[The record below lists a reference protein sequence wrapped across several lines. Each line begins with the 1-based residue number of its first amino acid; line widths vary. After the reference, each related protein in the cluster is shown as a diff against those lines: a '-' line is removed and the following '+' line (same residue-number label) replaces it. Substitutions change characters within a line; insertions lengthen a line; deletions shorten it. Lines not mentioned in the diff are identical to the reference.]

1 MLKLLRQ
8 RNFSLLWVGQFIS
21 VIGDWVLFIALPFYT
36 YSLTGSVLATGAMF
50 IVSTLPRLL
59 LGSVAGVFVDRWD
72 RKRTMIMADVL
83 RVLLVAMLLFV
94 HSRDGLWL
102 IYVSAFLESV
112 VSQFFNPA
120 KSAIIPLLV
129 GEKDLLAAN
138 SLNGLSDA
146 LTRLVGSA
154 LGGALM
160 GWLGFSSV
168 VLLDAGSF
176 LFSALMI
183 ALILM
188 PARPGFSGVRP
199 ETQPAAPPTSD
210 ASEAGILGVW
220 RDWLAGLR
228 LVRQERLL
236 LMLFIVLAVAF
247 LGDSMITVLIVPLV
261 KVLMG
266 GGAQLLGW
274 LMAAQGVGGLLGG
287 LLVGGIGKRFAPR
300 RLSAL
305 GLVGTGIIILAV
317 VSIPHSALVL
327 PLMAVAGL
335 AAAAWLISSE
345 TLLQMGTS
353 DQFRGRI
360 FGTLGTTSAL
370 ASLVGM
376 LLAGALTDWLGLVP
390 ILCISG
396 GLYILS
402 GVMAW
407 IMLPGTRE
415 VQPDHPAP
423 PGSDL
428 STRPIP
434 VN

>member
-8 RNFSLLWVGQFIS
+8 RNFSLLWFGQFIS

-50 IVSTLPRLL
+50 IVSTLPRLV

-72 RKRTMIMADVL
+72 RKRTMIVADLL
-83 RVLLVAMLLFV
+83 RVLIVLMLVLV
-94 HSRDGLWL
+94 RSRDWLWL
-102 IYVSAFLESV
+102 IYASSFLESI

-120 KSAIIPLLV
+120 KSAVIPLMV

-146 LTRLVGSA
+146 LTRLLGSA
-154 LGGALM
+154 LGGVLM

-176 LFSALMI
+176 LISAFMI
-183 ALILM
+183 LLIIL
-188 PARPGFSGVRP
+188 PVRP
-199 ETQPAAPPTSD
+199 VAVPADVHTSVT
-210 ASEAGILGVW
+210 GGFLGVW
-220 RDWLAGLR
+220 RDLVDGLR
-228 LVRQERLL
+228 LVKRNRLL

-266 GGAQLLGW
+266 GGSQLLGW
-274 LMAAQGVGGLLGG
+274 LMMTQGVGGLLGG
-287 LLVGGIGKRFAPR
+287 LLIGQFGKRFAPR
-300 RLSAL
+300 RISAI
-305 GLVGTGIIILAV
+305 GLVVTGMIILAIIA
-317 VSIPHSALVL
+317 IPHSVFVL
-327 PLMAVAGL
+327 PLMAVGGL
-335 AAAAWLISSE
+335 AASSWLISSE
-345 TLLQMGTS
+345 TLLQLGAT

-376 LLAGALTDWLGLVP
+376 LLAGSMADLLGLVLV
-390 ILCISG
+390 LCISG
-396 GLYILS
+396 GLYVLS
-402 GVMAW
+402 GVLAW
-407 IMLPGTRE
+407 IMLPKT
-415 VQPDHPAP
+415 QPP
-423 PGSDL
+423 PIDQPVPIESGF
-428 STRPIP
+428 STGQASAD
-434 VN
+434 

>member
-1 MLKLLRQ
+1 MLKIFQQ
-8 RNFSLLWVGQFIS
+8 RNFSLLWIGQFIS
-21 VIGDWVLFIALPFYT
+21 IIGDWVLFIALPFYT

-50 IVSTLPRLL
+50 IVSTLPRLI

-72 RKRTMIMADVL
+72 RKRLMIMADLL
-83 RVLLVAMLLFV
+83 RVLLILMLLFV
-94 HSRDGLWL
+94 RSRDGLWL
-102 IYVSAFLESV
+102 IYVSAFLEST

-120 KSAIIPLLV
+120 KTAIIPLLV

-146 LTRLVGSA
+146 LTRLLGSA
-154 LGGALM
+154 LGGVLM

-183 ALILM
+183 TLIVMPIRPALQ
-188 PARPGFSGVRP
+188 PPVAD
-199 ETQPAAPPTSD
+199 TPAA
-210 ASEAGILGVW
+210 EGFLGGW
-220 RDWLAGLR
+220 RDWVAGLK
-228 LVRQERLL
+228 LVRANHLL
-236 LMLFIVLAVAF
+236 FMLFIVLGVAF

-274 LMAAQGVGGLLGG
+274 LMMAQGVGGLLGG
-287 LLVGGIGKRFAPR
+287 LLVGQFGRRFPAR
-300 RLSAL
+300 RITAL
-305 GLVGTGIIILAV
+305 GLVLTGIVILV
-317 VSIPHSALVL
+317 IVGIPHSAWVL
-327 PLMAVAGL
+327 PLMAAAGM
-335 AAAAWLISSE
+335 AASAWLICSE
-345 TLLQMGTS
+345 TLLQLGAS
-353 DQFRGRI
+353 NQFRGRI

-376 LLAGALTDWLGLVP
+376 LLAGSLADLLGLVP

-396 GLYILS
+396 SLYIIS
-402 GVMAW
+402 GLMAW
-407 IMLPGTRE
+407 VMLPRIQSSQAD
-415 VQPDHPAP
+415 QPAALEKEF
-423 PGSDL
+423 SK
-428 STRPIP
+428 SQAP

>member
-1 MLKLLRQ
+1 MLKIFRQ

-21 VIGDWVLFIALPFYT
+21 IIGDWVLFIALPFYT
-36 YSLTGSVLATGAMF
+36 YSLTGSVLATGVMF
-50 IVSTLPRLL
+50 IVSTLPRLV
-59 LGSVAGVFVDRWD
+59 LGSLAGVYVDRWD
-72 RKRTMIMADVL
+72 RKRLMIMADLL
-83 RVLLVAMLLFV
+83 RVLLILMLLFV
-94 HSRDGLWL
+94 RSRDGLWL
-102 IYVSAFLESV
+102 IYVSAFLEST

-146 LTRLVGSA
+146 LTRLLGSA
-154 LGGALM
+154 LGGVLM

-183 ALILM
+183 ILIVM
-188 PARPGFSGVRP
+188 PIRPVLQ
-199 ETQPAAPPTSD
+199 TTVADAPAA
-210 ASEAGILGVW
+210 EGFLGVW
-220 RDWLAGLR
+220 REWVAGLK
-228 LVRQERLL
+228 LVKGEHLQ
-236 LMLFIVLAVAF
+236 LMLFIVLGVAF

-274 LMAAQGVGGLLGG
+274 LMMAQGVGGLLGG
-287 LLVGGIGKRFAPR
+287 LLVGQFGKRFPSR
-300 RLSAL
+300 RITAL
-305 GLVGTGIIILAV
+305 GLVLTGIVILV
-317 VSIPHSALVL
+317 IVSIPHSAWVL
-327 PLMAVAGL
+327 PLMAVAGV
-335 AAAAWLISSE
+335 AASAWLICSE
-345 TLLQMGTS
+345 TLLQLGAS

-376 LLAGALTDWLGLVP
+376 LLAGALADLLGLVL

-396 GLYILS
+396 SLYIIS
-402 GVMAW
+402 GLMAW
-407 IMLPGTRE
+407 VMLPKI
-415 VQPDHPAP
+415 QPSQVDQPAALEK
-423 PGSDL
+423 DL
-428 STRPIP
+428 SNYQAP

>member
-1 MLKLLRQ
+1 MLKIFQQ

-21 VIGDWVLFIALPFYT
+21 IIGDWVLFIALPFYT

-50 IVSTLPRLL
+50 IVSTLPRLV
-59 LGSVAGVFVDRWD
+59 LGSVAGVYVDRWD
-72 RKRTMIMADVL
+72 RKRLMIFADLL
-83 RVLLVAMLLFV
+83 RVLLILMLLFV
-94 HSRDGLWL
+94 RSRDGLWL
-102 IYVSAFLESV
+102 IYVSAFLEST

-129 GEKDLLAAN
+129 GDKDLLAAN

-146 LTRLVGSA
+146 LTRLLGSA
-154 LGGALM
+154 LGGVLM

-183 ALILM
+183 TLIVM
-188 PARPGFSGVRP
+188 PMRPVP
-199 ETQPAAPPTSD
+199 KPPVTHIPA
-210 ASEAGILGVW
+210 EGGITGVW
-220 RDWLAGLR
+220 RDWVAGLR
-228 LVRQERLL
+228 LVRGEHLL
-236 LMLFIVLAVAF
+236 FMLFIVLGVAF

-274 LMAAQGVGGLLGG
+274 LMMAQGVGGLLGG
-287 LLVGGIGKRFAPR
+287 LLVGQFGKRFSSR
-300 RLSAL
+300 RITAL
-305 GLVGTGIIILAV
+305 GLVLTGMVILA
-317 VSIPHSALVL
+317 IIGFPHSAWVL
-327 PLMAVAGL
+327 PLMAAAGVA
-335 AAAAWLISSE
+335 ASAWLICSE

-353 DQFRGRI
+353 NQFRGRI

-376 LLAGALTDWLGLVP
+376 LLAGSLADLVGLVP
-390 ILCISG
+390 ILYISG
-396 GLYILS
+396 SLYIIS
-402 GVMAW
+402 GLMAW
-407 IMLPGTRE
+407 VMLPRIQ
-415 VQPDHPAP
+415 QPQVDQPTAP
-423 PGSDL
+423 NKEL
-428 STRPIP
+428 SNSQAV

>member
-50 IVSTLPRLL
+50 FVSTLPRLV

-72 RKRTMIMADVL
+72 RKRTMIMADLL
-83 RVLLVAMLLFV
+83 RVVVIVTLLLVR
-94 HSRDGLWL
+94 SRDWLWL

-120 KSAIIPLLV
+120 KTAIIPLLV
-129 GEKDLLAAN
+129 SEKDLLAAN

-146 LTRLVGSA
+146 VTRLLGSA
-154 LGGALM
+154 LGGVLM

-168 VLLDAGSF
+168 VMLDAGSF
-176 LFSALMI
+176 LFSAIMI
-183 ALILM
+183 LLIVI
-188 PARPGFSGVRP
+188 PVRP
-199 ETQPAAPPTSD
+199 SAQPTAAD
-210 ASEAGILGVW
+210 APVAGGIPGVW
-220 RDWLAGLR
+220 RDWVAGLR
-228 LVRQERLL
+228 LVKQNRLL
-236 LMLFIVLAVAF
+236 LALFIVLGVAL

-274 LMAAQGVGGLLGG
+274 LMMAQGIGGLLGG
-287 LLVGGIGKRFAPR
+287 LLVGGIGRRFSPK
-300 RLSAL
+300 RLSAI
-305 GLVGTGIIILAV
+305 GLVGTGVVILAI
-317 VSIPHSALVL
+317 VSIPHSVLVL
-327 PLMAVAGL
+327 PLMAVAGV
-335 AAAAWLISSE
+335 AASAWLICTE

-370 ASLVGM
+370 ASLAGM
-376 LLAGALTDWLGLVP
+376 VLAGALTDLVGLVL
-390 ILCISG
+390 ILSISG
-396 GLYILS
+396 SLYIIS
-402 GVMAW
+402 GLLACFL
-407 IMLPGTRE
+407 LPRTQRSQ
-415 VQPDHPAP
+415 VDQPATKE
-423 PGSDL
+423 DL
-428 STRPIP
+428 RIESF
-434 VN
+434 